1 MVLNHPTLGRAAIR
15 QAAAWTLAVVSSEAR
30 IEVPMPFIVA
40 DSIASFLGCSILH
53 RPCILRRSVSKQNIS
68 KNRVP

>member
-1 MVLNHPTLGRAAIR
+1 VLVGDGRVLFR
-15 QAAAWTLAVVSSEAR
+15 DLLVAVVSSEAR

-53 RPCILRRSVSKQNIS
+53 RPCILRRSVQAEHQ
-68 KNRVP
+68 